1 MVIFS
6 TLPSYRWSPSR
17 RKYVLAWG
25 LETTAIIP
33 FGARTIPSSRSVLT
47 CSPALPGGRF
57 GAALAV
63 PWLTKDSKGSRR
75 AAFSSLSA
83 AALGALSGPA
93 GFSTALPADFA
104 AALLCSGFL
113 LALTGCFAGAAAV
126 GFAAAWGA
134 GFAVCAEG
142 FAAAVGAGFAGA
154 CAAGLAAVGEAGL
167 AGVCEAGLAG
177 VCVAGFAGACCAG
190 FAGGFEACCAA
201 CAPCSAT
208 ESPVAGGSGF
218 ICARKRGAAAPI
230 KSPSPSVITERI
242 VRLFPLRGSQP
253 RCQAW
258 LRLQEPH
265 RNQQAW

>member
-1 MVIFS
+1 MAMTAAGLLALEGISDCDGTEAGSDRLERIRQPYLSAGHFVF
-6 TLPSYRWSPSR
+6 LDVRLHWSR
-17 RKYVLAWG
+17 ELV
-25 LETTAIIP
+25 
-33 FGARTIPSSRSVLT
+33 
-47 CSPALPGGRF
+47 CSLG
-57 GAALAV
+57 V
-63 PWLTKDSKGSRR
+63 PR

-83 AALGALSGPA
+83 AALGALSVPA

-126 GFAAAWGA
+126 GFAAGWGA

-177 VCVAGFAGACCAG
+177 VCVEGFAGSWCAC

-201 CAPCSAT
+201 CAPCPAT

-242 VRLFPLRGSQP
+242 VRLFPLRVSQP

-258 LRLQEPH
+258 LPLQEPH